1 MAWTFVDS
9 DGVGEAASSTTVVTP
24 GLTVNAGDLV
34 VVLVTR
40 EGSEA
45 NTLSVSD
52 GTSTLTEWS
61 VGQKDAGQFTLDVFY
76 ILASV
81 ASGTNSVV
89 YTATFGAARG
99 YRNIAAMVFTPPAA
113 ASLDGTPVA
122 AFGTS
127 TSLASG
133 NITTTGTDGV
143 AFGFYAEYGQDL
155 GSEQINGV
163 ALARKQE
170 ATGLRGELWQ
180 IAYSAGFTG
189 QATATLGV
197 SAPWIGGVIAFNAAA
212 GGAVDSNFIF
222 SRW

>member
-1 MAWTFVDS
+1 
-9 DGVGEAASSTTVVTP
+9 
-24 GLTVNAGDLV
+24 
-34 VVLVTR
+34 
-40 EGSEA
+40 
-45 NTLSVSD
+45 
-52 GTSTLTEWS
+52 
-61 VGQKDAGQFTLDVFY
+61 
-76 ILASV
+76 
-81 ASGTNSVV
+81 
-89 YTATFGAARG
+89 
-99 YRNIAAMVFTPPAA
+99 MVFTPPAA

-143 AFGFYAEYGQDL
+143 AFGFYAEYGADL

-163 ALARKQE
+163 ALARKQG

-197 SAPWIGGVIAFNAAA
+197 SAPWIGGVIAFKAAA
-212 GGAVDSNFIF
+212 GGGQIARPVSDVSVGNWTASSGTDRYAMVDEETASDTDYITSGAAPANDACVLALGAL
-222 SRW
+222 STPVAGTVTLRVRAKYV